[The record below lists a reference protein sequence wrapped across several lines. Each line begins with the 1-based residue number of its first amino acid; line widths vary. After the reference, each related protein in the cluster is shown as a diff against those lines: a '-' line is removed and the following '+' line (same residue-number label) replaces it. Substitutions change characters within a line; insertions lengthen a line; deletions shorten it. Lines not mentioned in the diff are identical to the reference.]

1 MAQVRRTAFLAVHGE
16 GDAPLIT
23 SALTGVTEAIARDA
37 LAYLFAVPQ
46 KRWIEVDDDAL
57 IAYLCKR
64 GLLLSADEGEPF
76 AGLRRRDEHL
86 ADLGWVPAAAVYH
99 FATRFRGG
107 DLSLATD
114 ELGEFGDLAAA
125 SDAAAGRFVER
136 HGPPPPPFHS
146 ARQNGDGVEL
156 PLVPREGG
164 LYDALAARKT
174 TRGFDRS
181 RPLTLEQLSVLLYE
195 VFGCRGYAHLHPEIA
210 VLRKGSPSAGSL
222 HPVEAYP
229 LVRNVEGLVPGLY
242 HYSVRNHALEPVVE
256 LTEAEVRDELA
267 TFTAGQ
273 VYFASA
279 AAAFVLTARFR
290 RSYWKYR
297 EHPTAYATLL
307 MDAAHLSQTLYLVG
321 ADLGLGTFFT
331 NVINDKNIDD
341 RLELDGIEESALAVC
356 GCGYSSSRSRLEPQF
371 EPYVPRETEL

>member
-1 MAQVRRTAFLAVHGE
+1 M
-16 GDAPLIT
+16 
-23 SALTGVTEAIARDA
+23 
-37 LAYLFAVPQ
+37 LAYLFSMPQ
-46 KRWIEVDDDAL
+46 KTWVEAGDDGWVT
-57 IAYLCKR
+57 YLCKR
-64 GLLLSADEGEPF
+64 GLLLSDADGEPF
-76 AGLRRRDEHL
+76 AGLRRLDEQL
-86 ADLGWVPAAAVYH
+86 ADLGWLPAAAVYH

-107 DLSLATD
+107 DFNLAD
-114 ELGEFGDLAAA
+114 VEEFGELAAA
-125 SDAAAGRFVER
+125 SDAAAGRFVDR
-136 HGPPPPPFHS
+136 HGPPPPPFT
-146 ARQNGDGVEL
+146 AKRGDGVEL
-156 PLVPREGG
+156 PLVRGQGG

-181 RPLTLEQLSVLLYE
+181 RPMTLEQLAVLLYE
-195 VFGCRGYAHLHPEIA
+195 VFGCRGTSRLHPEIA

-229 LVRNVEGLVPGLY
+229 LIRHVEGLTPGLY
-242 HYSVRNHALEPVVE
+242 HYSVRDHALEPIVE
-256 LTEAEVRDELA
+256 LTETEARDELA

-290 RSYWKYR
+290 RSFWKYR
-297 EHPTAYATLL
+297 QHPTAYATLL

-331 NVINDKNIDD
+331 NVINDQNIDD
-341 RLELDGIEESALAVC
+341 RLGLDGIEESALAVC
-356 GCGYSSSRSRLEPQF
+356 GCGYSSGRSRLEPRF

>member
-1 MAQVRRTAFLAVHGE
+1 MARVRRTAFLAVHGE

-23 SALTGVTEAIARDA
+23 SALTGNTEAIARDA
-37 LAYLFAVPQ
+37 LAFLFSVPQ
-46 KRWIEVDDDAL
+46 KRWIDVDGNAL
-57 IAYLCKR
+57 IAHLCNR
-64 GLLLSADEGEPF
+64 GLLLTADESEPF
-76 AGLRRRDEHL
+76 AGLRRRDEQL
-86 ADLGWVPAAAVYH
+86 ADLGWLPAAAVYH

-107 DLSLATD
+107 DLSLAAD
-114 ELGEFGDLAAA
+114 DLEEFGDLAAA

-136 HGPPPPPFHS
+136 HGPPPPPFHFAQS
-146 ARQNGDGVEL
+146 GGEVEL
-156 PLVPREGG
+156 PLVRRQGG

-229 LVRNVEGLVPGLY
+229 LVRHVEGLAPGLY
-242 HYSVRNHALEPVVE
+242 HYSVRDHALEPIAE
-256 LTEAEVRDELA
+256 LTEAEARDELA

-290 RSYWKYR
+290 RSFWKYR
-297 EHPTAYATLL
+297 QHPTAYATLL
-307 MDAAHLSQTLYLVG
+307 SDAAHLSQTLYLVG

-331 NVINDKNIDD
+331 NVVNDKNIDD
-341 RLELDGIEESALAVC
+341 RLGLDGIEESALAVC
-356 GCGYSSSRSRLEPQF
+356 GCGHSSSRSRLELEF